1 MCKCRLALR
10 AGYIGAPH
18 TPLTLLS
25 PLAHSSIRYGSMPEL
40 KHDTQSLLY
49 ITVLHKA
56 NIICSIISSLNLTRG
71 ASLRSRRSRTGLDP
85 WLQLLPCLGA
95 GAPHT
100 HAQNIY
106 GKIHTVRK
114 LRCFPYGSEHAC
126 SESAGSYIKVGRGCS
141 LWVGLR
147 PSRPTPANL
156 HRCQEKQATVN
167 LPVCR
172 CK

>member
-25 PLAHSSIRYGSMPEL
+25 PLADSSIRYGSMPEL

-49 ITVLHKA
+49 FTVLHKA

-71 ASLRSRRSRTGLDP
+71 ASLRSRRSLTGLDP

-95 GAPHT
+95 G
-100 HAQNIY
+100 NCD
-106 GKIHTVRK
+106 R
-114 LRCFPYGSEHAC
+114 FPYGSEHAC
-126 SESAGSYIKVGRGCS
+126 NESAGSYIKVGRGCS